1 MRMIKGGEVPGHWS
15 TVLAHHSS
23 RPRFGSAAPQDPPR
37 STDNMMEWVS
47 KWSHAEI
54 SMKAVNCLS
63 PASHA
68 RPSGISSGQT
78 ICSVLKL
85 ASMEYLLKSG
95 KWEL

>member
-1 MRMIKGGEVPGHWS
+1 MEKFRVTGVQFSHTILRDRDS
-15 TVLAHHSS
+15 
-23 RPRFGSAAPQDPPR
+23 GSAAPQDPPR

-47 KWSHAEI
+47 KRSHAEI